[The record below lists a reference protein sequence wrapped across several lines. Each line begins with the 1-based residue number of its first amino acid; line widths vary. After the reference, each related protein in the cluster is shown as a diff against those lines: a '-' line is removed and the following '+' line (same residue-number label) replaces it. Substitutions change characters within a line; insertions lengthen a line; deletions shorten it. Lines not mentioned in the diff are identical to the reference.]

1 MAILAPEATLETATK
16 KVTVKDVYDTNPW
29 VSNKGDLLAE
39 LKSHVT
45 VKTELT
51 DYKFASAVEQNALV
65 YDCEKLRP
73 IIATHDGRREVMAE
87 LGRALLSGP
96 GILAFKKMF
105 TDTSVID
112 RVSKT
117 FWQII
122 DEQHARGEA
131 KGDHYAKPGSND
143 RVWNVQEKLAL
154 RDPEAFV
161 DYFSNDFI
169 SLIAT
174 AWLGPGYQIT
184 TQVNVVNPGGD
195 AQQPHRDYHLGF
207 MTDEQAMNFP
217 THVHLLSASMTL
229 QGAVAHTEMSRE
241 SGPTMYL
248 PHSQKMESGYVA
260 WRNPEIK
267 KYFAENFSQL
277 PLNKGDGAFFNPA
290 VFHAAGTNQT
300 KDFKRMANLTQIGS
314 AFGRTLETVDR
325 EQMSNA
331 IYPVLRSRKA
341 EGWSESELKNVVAAS
356 AEGYAFPTNLDRDP
370 PLKGLAPQSQA
381 DLVWQALSSDQ
392 TPEQLRKELSALAE
406 RQETS

>member
-1 MAILAPEATLETATK
+1 
-16 KVTVKDVYDTNPW
+16 
-29 VSNKGDLLAE
+29 
-39 LKSHVT
+39 
-45 VKTELT
+45 
-51 DYKFASAVEQNALV
+51 
-65 YDCEKLRP
+65 
-73 IIATHDGRREVMAE
+73 MAE
-87 LGRALLSGP
+87 LGRALLTGP
-96 GILAFKKMF
+96 GILAFKNMYP
-105 TDTSVID
+105 DTSIVD
-112 RVSKT
+112 RVSET

-161 DYFSNDFI
+161 DYYRNDF
-169 SLIAT
+169 LALVAT
-174 AWLGPGYQIT
+174 AWLGPGYQVT

-207 MTDEQAMNFP
+207 MTDEQAMDFP
-217 THVHLLSASMTL
+217 LHVHGVSPLITL
-229 QGAVAHTEMSRE
+229 QGAVAHTDMTRE

-248 PHSQKMESGYVA
+248 PHSQKMVSGYVA
-260 WRNPEIK
+260 WRNAAVK
-267 KYFAENFSQL
+267 KYFAENYSQL
-277 PLNKGDGAFFNPA
+277 PLKKGDGAFFNPA
-290 VFHAAGTNQT
+290 LLHAAGSNQT

-331 IYPVLRSRKA
+331 IYPVLCERKA
-341 EGWSESELKNVVAAS
+341 AGWSDHELKTVIAAC

-381 DLVWQALSSDQ
+381 DFVWQALASDQ
-392 TPEQLRKELSALAE
+392 TSEQLRKELAALSE
-406 RQETS
+406 RQKTDRV

>member
-1 MAILAPEATLETATK
+1 MSTASG
-16 KVTVKDVYDTNPW
+16 W

-39 LKSHVT
+39 LKSLVE
-45 VKTELT
+45 VKTQLS

-65 YDCEKLRP
+65 YDCEKLAP
-73 IIATHDGRREVMAE
+73 VIASRDGRREVMAE

-96 GILAFKKMF
+96 GILAFKKMY
-105 TDTSVID
+105 TDTSIID

-161 DYFSNDFI
+161 DYYRNDFLA
-169 SLIAT
+169 LIAT
-174 AWLGPGYQIT
+174 AWLGPGYQVT

-207 MTDEQAMNFP
+207 MTDEQAIDFP
-217 THVHLLSASMTL
+217 VHVHGVSPLITL
-229 QGAVAHTEMSRE
+229 QGAVAHTDMPRE
-241 SGPTMYL
+241 TGPTMYL
-248 PHSQKMESGYVA
+248 PHSQKMVSGYVA
-260 WRNPEIK
+260 WRNEAVK
-267 KYFAENFSQL
+267 KYFAENYSQL
-277 PLNKGDGAFFNPA
+277 PLQKGDGAFFNPA
-290 VFHAAGTNQT
+290 LLHAAGTNQT
-300 KDFKRMANLTQIGS
+300 KDVKRMANLTQIGS
-314 AFGRTLETVDR
+314 AFGRTLESVDR

-331 IYPVLRSRKA
+331 IYPVLRARKA
-341 EGWSESELKNVVAAS
+341 AGWSDHELKTVIAAC

-381 DLVWQALSSDQ
+381 DFVWQALASDQ
-392 TPEQLRKELSALAE
+392 TPEQLRKELAALAE
-406 RQETS
+406 RQKTDRA

>member
-1 MAILAPEATLETATK
+1 MVDESG
-16 KVTVKDVYDTNPW
+16 W
-29 VSNKGDLLAE
+29 VSNTGDQLAE
-39 LKSHVT
+39 LKVL
-45 VKTELT
+45 VETETSLS

-65 YDCEKLRP
+65 YDCEKLTP
-73 IIATHDGRREVMAE
+73 LISNPDGRRAVMAE

-96 GILAFKKMF
+96 GIVAFKGMYLE
-105 TDTSVID
+105 TSVVD
-112 RVSKT
+112 RVSEV

-161 DYFSNDFI
+161 DYYANDFI

-174 AWLGPGYQIT
+174 AWLGPAYQIT

-207 MTDEQAMNFP
+207 LTDEQAINYP
-217 THVHLLSASMTL
+217 THVHLLSPVLTL
-229 QGAVAHTEMSRE
+229 QGAVAHTDMPRE
-241 SGPTMYL
+241 TGPTMYL
-248 PHSQKMESGYVA
+248 PHSQKMVSGYVA
-260 WRNPEIK
+260 WRNPIIK
-267 KYFAENFSQL
+267 SYFAENYAQL
-277 PLNKGDGAFFNPA
+277 ALQKGDGAFFNPA

-300 KDFKRMANLTQIGS
+300 SDIKRMANLMQIGS

-325 EQMSNA
+325 RQMSNA
-331 IYPVLRSRKA
+331 IYPTLLRRQA
-341 EGWSESELKNVVAAS
+341 EGWSCQALQNSIAAC

-381 DLVWQALSSDQ
+381 DFVWQAVASNRPPSDLKDTLDALHMRQQ
-392 TPEQLRKELSALAE
+392 TDLA
-406 RQETS
+406 

>member
-1 MAILAPEATLETATK
+1 MSTASG
-16 KVTVKDVYDTNPW
+16 W

-39 LKSHVT
+39 LKSHVE
-45 VKTELT
+45 VKTQLS

-65 YDCEKLRP
+65 YDCEKLAP
-73 IIATHDGRREVMAE
+73 VIASRDGRREVMAE

-96 GILAFKKMF
+96 GILAFKKMY
-105 TDTSVID
+105 TDTSIID

-161 DYFSNDFI
+161 DYYRNDFLA
-169 SLIAT
+169 LIAT
-174 AWLGPGYQIT
+174 AWLGPGYQVT

-207 MTDEQAMNFP
+207 MTDEQAIDFP
-217 THVHLLSASMTL
+217 VHVHGVSPLITL
-229 QGAVAHTEMSRE
+229 QGAVAHTDMPRE
-241 SGPTMYL
+241 TGPTMYL
-248 PHSQKMESGYVA
+248 PHSQKMVSGYVA
-260 WRNPEIK
+260 WRNEAVK
-267 KYFAENFSQL
+267 KYFAENYSQL
-277 PLNKGDGAFFNPA
+277 PLQKGDGAFFNPA
-290 VFHAAGTNQT
+290 LLHAAGTNQT
-300 KDFKRMANLTQIGS
+300 KDVKRMANLTQIGS
-314 AFGRTLETVDR
+314 AFGRTLESVDR

-331 IYPVLRSRKA
+331 IYPVLRARKA
-341 EGWSESELKNVVAAS
+341 AGWSDHELKTVIAAC

-370 PLKGLAPQSQA
+370 PLRGLAPQSQA
-381 DLVWQALSSDQ
+381 DFVWQALASDQ
-392 TPEQLRKELSALAE
+392 TAEQLRKELAALAE
-406 RQETS
+406 RQKTDRA

>member
-1 MAILAPEATLETATK
+1 MVDESG
-16 KVTVKDVYDTNPW
+16 W
-29 VSNKGDLLAE
+29 VSNTGDQLAE
-39 LKSHVT
+39 LKVL
-45 VKTELT
+45 VETETSLS

-65 YDCEKLRP
+65 YDCEKLTP
-73 IIATHDGRREVMAE
+73 LISNPDGRRAVMAE

-96 GILAFKKMF
+96 GIVAFKGMYLE
-105 TDTSVID
+105 TSVVD
-112 RVSKT
+112 RVSEV

-122 DEQHARGEA
+122 DEQHSRGEA

-161 DYFSNDFI
+161 DYYANDFI

-174 AWLGPGYQIT
+174 AWLGPAYQIT

-207 MTDEQAMNFP
+207 LTDEQAINYP
-217 THVHLLSASMTL
+217 THVHLLSPVLTL
-229 QGAVAHTEMSRE
+229 QGAVAHTDMPRE
-241 SGPTMYL
+241 TGPTMYL
-248 PHSQKMESGYVA
+248 PHSQKMVSGYVA
-260 WRNPEIK
+260 WRNPIIK
-267 KYFAENFSQL
+267 SYFAENYAQL
-277 PLNKGDGAFFNPA
+277 ALQKGDGAFFNPA

-300 KDFKRMANLTQIGS
+300 SDIKRMANLMQIGS

-325 EQMSNA
+325 RQMSNA
-331 IYPVLRSRKA
+331 IYPTLLRRQA
-341 EGWSESELKNVVAAS
+341 EGWSCQALQNSIAAC

-381 DLVWQALSSDQ
+381 DFVWQAVASNCPPSELKCTLDALHMRQQ
-392 TPEQLRKELSALAE
+392 TDLA
-406 RQETS
+406 

>member
-1 MAILAPEATLETATK
+1 MSTTTG
-16 KVTVKDVYDTNPW
+16 W
-29 VSNKGDLLAE
+29 VSNQGDLLAE
-39 LKSHVT
+39 LKNHVEI
-45 VKTELT
+45 KTQLA
-51 DYKFASAVEQNALV
+51 DYKFATAVEQNALV
-65 YDCEKLRP
+65 YDCEKLAP
-73 IIATHDGRREVMAE
+73 VIASREGRREVMAE
-87 LGRALLSGP
+87 LGRALLTGP
-96 GILAFKKMF
+96 GILAFKNMYP
-105 TDTSVID
+105 DTSIVD
-112 RVSKT
+112 RVSET

-161 DYFSNDFI
+161 DYYRNDF
-169 SLIAT
+169 LALVAT

-207 MTDEQAMNFP
+207 MTDEQAMDFP
-217 THVHLLSASMTL
+217 LHVHGVSPLITL
-229 QGAVAHTEMSRE
+229 QGAVAHTDMPRE

-248 PHSQKMESGYVA
+248 PHSQKMVSGYVA
-260 WRNPEIK
+260 WRNAEVK
-267 KYFAENFSQL
+267 KYFAENYSQL
-277 PLNKGDGAFFNPA
+277 PLKKGDGAFFNPA
-290 VFHAAGTNQT
+290 LLHAAGTNQT

-331 IYPVLRSRKA
+331 IYPVLRARKA
-341 EGWSESELKNVVAAS
+341 AGWSDHELKTVIAAC

-381 DLVWQALSSDQ
+381 DFVWQALASDL
-392 TPEQLRKELSALAE
+392 TSEQLRKELAALSE
-406 RQETS
+406 RQKTDRV